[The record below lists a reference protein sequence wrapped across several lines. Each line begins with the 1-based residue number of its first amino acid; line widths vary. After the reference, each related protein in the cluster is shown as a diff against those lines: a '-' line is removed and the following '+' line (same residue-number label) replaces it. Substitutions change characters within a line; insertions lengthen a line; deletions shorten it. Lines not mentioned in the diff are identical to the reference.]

1 VNTCV
6 VTETATYQV
15 SQFNSAALTSS
26 VVPQCVTNS
35 PVNLFNIVQ
44 STVTG
49 AWSGPGIAGQLFVPS
64 QLLGGSYTLT
74 YNTTSSPNPTVC
86 PDQNTIS
93 VSVTNTVTPV
103 VTSVAPFCT
112 RDPQFN
118 MTVTPGPGIWSG
130 NPAISV
136 NGVMTPSL
144 GSPAANTVTV
154 SVAIGPCVNVGFAS
168 FNINQF
174 NTAAFSGTVPNLCGT
189 GAAFNLMGIVQS
201 SVNGTWWSPQPGAI
215 ISNSFHPGGLVTN
228 TYALTY
234 STTSSPNPTLCADI
248 RTIAVNVL
256 NPPIPMIT
264 TAGPFCSK
272 DDAYQMS
279 VTPNIGY
286 WTNTSYITS
295 TGMLTP
301 SMCVIGNNPVQYVIG
316 TPTCNS
322 QQTKYVNIEAFN
334 PASLTRKVDDMCNT
348 GSPVNLLPYTLTN
361 MGVWSGPGVTGT
373 NFNPST
379 VGSGTFVLTYN
390 TSSYPSGLCPDQS
403 TVAVSVYSLASP
415 VITPIGR
422 KCNSEKPVAI
432 QVTPIGGLFSG
443 VNNNAVSV
451 KGLFN
456 PGTAM
461 IGDNIITYSITVG
474 PCVAYGQTTI
484 SVEKFLSAD
493 IVTYPKATFCKGVD
507 EPINMDQ
514 FVANRGGTWAG
525 PGISGN
531 RFDPDMANIGRNN
544 VVVYEILSQ
553 PTGLCRDTSSLRLVV
568 DKVPVVVPKA
578 SNTNNCAPLEVVFNI
593 PDQDGGVA
601 TWTFGDGSDPKQD
614 PVASHVYTTPGTY
627 TATVSYISPL
637 GCVGKPVTVAPFIK
651 VQEAPVPDFSL
662 PEEIFISDPQVQ
674 LTNLTAALNSNF
686 YQWKLEGATNPNSTD
701 VNPVATYGK
710 IGRYNVTLIATAA
723 TSASGCKAEIT
734 KSFEVKNDFN
744 IFIPSSFSPN
754 GDGLNDIFAPVFS
767 SYGLDT
773 KTFEM
778 EIFDR
783 WGHSLYRT
791 KDASKGWDGSV
802 NNKGAQELKEEV
814 YIYKIK
820 YKDMDGNLYNKM
832 GHLSLLK

>member
-1 VNTCV
+1 
-6 VTETATYQV
+6 
-15 SQFNSAALTSS
+15 
-26 VVPQCVTNS
+26 
-35 PVNLFNIVQ
+35 
-44 STVTG
+44 
-49 AWSGPGIAGQLFVPS
+49 
-64 QLLGGSYTLT
+64 
-74 YNTTSSPNPTVC
+74 
-86 PDQNTIS
+86 
-93 VSVTNTVTPV
+93 
-103 VTSVAPFCT
+103 
-112 RDPQFN
+112 
-118 MTVTPGPGIWSG
+118 
-130 NPAISV
+130 
-136 NGVMTPSL
+136 
-144 GSPAANTVTV
+144 
-154 SVAIGPCVNVGFAS
+154 
-168 FNINQF
+168 
-174 NTAAFSGTVPNLCGT
+174 
-189 GAAFNLMGIVQS
+189 
-201 SVNGTWWSPQPGAI
+201 
-215 ISNSFHPGGLVTN
+215 
-228 TYALTY
+228 
-234 STTSSPNPTLCADI
+234 
-248 RTIAVNVL
+248 
-256 NPPIPMIT
+256 
-264 TAGPFCSK
+264 
-272 DDAYQMS
+272 
-279 VTPNIGY
+279 
-286 WTNTSYITS
+286 
-295 TGMLTP
+295 
-301 SMCVIGNNPVQYVIG
+301 
-316 TPTCNS
+316 
-322 QQTKYVNIEAFN
+322 
-334 PASLTRKVDDMCNT
+334 
-348 GSPVNLLPYTLTN
+348 
-361 MGVWSGPGVTGT
+361 
-373 NFNPST
+373 
-379 VGSGTFVLTYN
+379 
-390 TSSYPSGLCPDQS
+390 
-403 TVAVSVYSLASP
+403 
-415 VITPIGR
+415 
-422 KCNSEKPVAI
+422 
-432 QVTPIGGLFSG
+432 
-443 VNNNAVSV
+443 
-451 KGLFN
+451 
-456 PGTAM
+456 
-461 IGDNIITYSITVG
+461 
-474 PCVAYGQTTI
+474 
-484 SVEKFLSAD
+484 
-493 IVTYPKATFCKGVD
+493 
-507 EPINMDQ
+507 
-514 FVANRGGTWAG
+514 
-525 PGISGN
+525 
-531 RFDPDMANIGRNN
+531 MANIGRNN